1 MSIRRRLI
9 TVLGLAPL
17 AAAFTGVP
25 AAADGFPIP
34 TGTGGPNQ
42 LILASTTADNSWLV
56 RTGTQVA
63 IFGGDSWTSANIASA
78 TSAVCTGCH
87 TTAVAVQVTL
97 VTGSPSVATPGN
109 AAVAVNAACN
119 GCGSYAYAWQYWVF
133 TSRPV
138 QLSSSTVQEVA
149 ALRAEIA
156 DTAASILPSDR
167 LTDPCFTEP
176 PFPCTP
182 RNLELDEA
190 LDRLT
195 ARLKEVIDNDV
206 KAAGVTATGSIAR
219 DVQQAPGS

>member
-9 TVLGLAPL
+9 TVPGLAPL

-42 LILASTTADNSWLV
+42 LILASTTA
-56 RTGTQVA
+56 
-63 IFGGDSWTSANIASA
+63 
-78 TSAVCTGCH
+78 
-87 TTAVAVQVTL
+87 
-97 VTGSPSVATPGN
+97 GN

-206 KAAGVTATGSIAR
+206 KAPGVTATGSIAR